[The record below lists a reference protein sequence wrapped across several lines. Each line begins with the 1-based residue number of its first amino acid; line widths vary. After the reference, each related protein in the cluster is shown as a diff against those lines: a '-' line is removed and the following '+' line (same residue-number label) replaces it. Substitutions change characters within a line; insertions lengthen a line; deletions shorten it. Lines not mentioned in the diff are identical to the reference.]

1 MTCYCNDCIQQPLT
15 WTVEF
20 IGHIGT
26 VGSDEV
32 AYLSRRDAANTE
44 CLRIG
49 TQTTTQ
55 SSDTRAVTYTVMVT
69 EYCTKYI
76 RIAYNNYVERM

>member
-1 MTCYCNDCIQQPLT
+1 MTVYMYTQQPLT

-26 VGSDEV
+26 VSSDEV
-32 AYLSRRDAANTE
+32 TYLSRRDAV
-44 CLRIG
+44 LSVG

-55 SSDTRAVTYTVMVT
+55 SSVSRAVTY
-69 EYCTKYI
+69 I
-76 RIAYNNYVERM
+76 RG